1 MPFCSSGGNSSFM
14 YLKSIEIHGF
24 KSFANKIVF
33 QFHNGITGIVGPN
46 GSGKSNVADAVRWV
60 LGEQRIKQ
68 LRGASMQ
75 DVIFSGTELRKPLG
89 YAYVAITLDNS
100 DHQLAIDYN
109 EVTVARRIYRSG
121 ESEYLLNGTPCR
133 LKDVN
138 ELFYDTGIGKEGYS
152 IIGQGQIDKILS
164 GKPEERRELFD
175 EAAGIVKFKRRK
187 LAAQKKLEDEQ
198 QNLVRV
204 NDILSEL
211 EKQIGPLEKQSETA
225 KIYLKKK
232 EELKTLDVN
241 MFLLE
246 NQRLQE
252 QLKDAQEKYDIASE
266 DLENTSKQYE
276 NIKEEYEKIEG
287 QITLLDE
294 TIEKNRSVLTD
305 TSMLRGKLEGEINVL
320 KEQIHSA
327 RNNEEHLKQRREA
340 VLNEIAAKN
349 QDKEGILSD
358 KRQIDEQVAEIEK
371 KRDEAKAALTAVQ
384 SCIEE
389 LNNQIEGGK
398 NAIIE
403 ALNARATI
411 KSKLGRY
418 DTMTEQ
424 VNIRKAE
431 LTSRILRMKSDE
443 AQQEET
449 LKALNDE
456 FEKINEEIRTLNDA
470 VESKEEKLTLL
481 RETLAD
487 KDKKLR
493 DTQVSYHQEKSRL
506 EALSNLTERYEGYGG
521 SVKKVME
528 RKEQEKGIVGVV
540 ADIIKVDKKYET
552 AIETALG
559 GNIQNIVT
567 DDEETA
573 KRMIGYLKQTKAGR
587 ATFLPL
593 TSITH
598 PQEFKNPESLKEKG
612 VLGMA
617 DELVHVDE
625 KYRNVAKAML
635 GRIVVVDQVDNAV
648 RIARKFDYG
657 IRMVTLEGELL
668 VPGGAISGGAFKN
681 NSNLL
686 GRRREMEEMEA
697 SVKKYLKEVDTLLQ
711 EIEDT
716 KAERNKLRLSL
727 EEDKASL
734 QKKFIEQNTARLNV
748 IKARERKEEA
758 SESSLE
764 LKNEEREIESQI
776 QEIRLSKEEI
786 SRELQD
792 SETLEKQT
800 EGKIK
805 ECQVLLDEK
814 RSEESENLA
823 GVNALEVE
831 VEKML
836 QQQGFH
842 QQNVDR
848 INTELERSK
857 SELSEIEEGL
867 LGNTKDIEQKEN
879 NIRQIEETIQASHTS
894 QNDTEKQLQEDIT
907 KKEELSAK
915 QKNFF
920 KDREALSEKMAGLDK
935 EVYRLNAQRE
945 KLQDMTE
952 SQINYMWDEYEIT
965 LSDAAGMRNEELNDL
980 PAMKRDISTLKDQI
994 KKLGDVNV
1002 NAIEDYKNLM
1012 ERYSF
1017 LKTQHDDLIEAEK
1030 TLEGI
1035 ITELDTAMRKQFHEK
1050 FGEIS
1055 REFDKVFKE
1064 MFGGGKGT
1072 LELMEDEDI
1081 LEAGIRIIAQPPGKK
1096 LQNMMQ
1102 LSGGE
1107 KALTAIALLFAIQN
1121 LKPSP
1126 FCLLDEIE
1134 AALDESNVSRFAKY
1148 LHKLTRHTQF
1158 IVITH
1163 RRGTMEQVDRLYGI
1177 TMQEKGV
1184 STLVSVNLIDKELDD

>member
-1 MPFCSSGGNSSFM
+1 M

-276 NIKEEYEKIEG
+276 NIKEEYKKIEG

-294 TIEKNRSVLTD
+294 TIEKNRSALTD

-358 KRQIDEQVAEIEK
+358 KGQIDEQVAEIEK

-598 PQEFKNPESLKEKG
+598 PQEFKNLESLKEKG

-748 IKARERKEEA
+748 IKAKERKEEA

-894 QNDTEKQLQEDIT
+894 QSDTEKQLQEDIT

-1030 TLEGI
+1030 TLEDI